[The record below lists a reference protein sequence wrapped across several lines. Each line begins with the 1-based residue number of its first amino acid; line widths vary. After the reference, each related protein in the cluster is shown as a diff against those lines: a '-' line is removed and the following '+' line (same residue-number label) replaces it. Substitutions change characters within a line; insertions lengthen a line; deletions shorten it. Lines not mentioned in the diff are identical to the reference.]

1 MEFPSTYRML
11 VTGGIMSA
19 ATVCRTGIGCAEL
32 LARRAPALMQLNMQ
46 TQMDSADVAA
56 AQAHFRDELIALGR
70 DASELA
76 LREIRRGIEDLD
88 SFTRPEDDAEAA
100 PERRF
105 YKAKP

>member
-1 MEFPSTYRML
+1 MELPSTYRML

-19 ATVCRTGIGCAEL
+19 ATVFRTGIGCAEL
-32 LARRAPALMQLNMQ
+32 LARRAPGLMQLSAH
-46 TQMDSADVAA
+46 TQDGSARDAA
-56 AQAHFRDELIALGR
+56 AQARFRDELIALAR
-70 DASELA
+70 DSSELA

-88 SFTRPEDDAEAA
+88 SFTRPGEDAEAV